1 MDPEARQCPHCGK
14 KLRANNTKGVC
25 ADCSARGRTL
35 ENAPATPD
43 ASLYDVKAP
52 SESRRSKS
60 DVLKRFRIVAT
71 ALDEDADKLLEAFAE
86 SWLAQLKGRVAS
98 ED

>member
-86 SWLAQLKGRVAS
+86 SWLAQLKERVAS